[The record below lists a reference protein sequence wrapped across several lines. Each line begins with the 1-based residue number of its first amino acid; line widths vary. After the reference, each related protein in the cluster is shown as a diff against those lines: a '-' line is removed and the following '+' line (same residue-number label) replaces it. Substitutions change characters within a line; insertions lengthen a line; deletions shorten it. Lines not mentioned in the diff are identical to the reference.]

1 MAACRGGRDRGDGE
15 PRAVIAMP
23 FEAVLAREGP
33 RPRWRKQASLTVSVL
48 VHGALVIAGIS
59 YSLWHVEE
67 LSPPPTMVT
76 LHLGALPPPPPPP
89 PPARKRTSAKATT
102 KTREKVDT
110 LVQPKEPAKQEVEKD
125 ESAADQDDGQ
135 DDGVAGGVRG
145 GVQGGVVG
153 GVLGAAP
160 PPPPSRDTGP
170 KELLQLP
177 RGLLLIDPNEDEY
190 RIKLPRGLDRSGI
203 KFSARLRICVSAQ
216 GSVTDVRIV
225 QGADP
230 AIDPQFPVV
239 MRRWRYRPFMVDGRP
254 VPFCYP
260 IQYELSAR

>member
-1 MAACRGGRDRGDGE
+1 
-15 PRAVIAMP
+15 MP
-23 FEAVLAREGP
+23 FEGVLEREGM
-33 RPRWRKQASLTVSVL
+33 RPRWRKQASLTVSIL
-48 VHGALVIAGIS
+48 VHGALVVAGIAF
-59 YSLWHVEE
+59 SLWHVEE
-67 LSPPPTMVT
+67 LSPPATMVT

-89 PPARKRTSAKATT
+89 PPARKRASTKATT

-125 ESAADQDDGQ
+125 EPADQDEGQ
-135 DDGVAGGVRG
+135 DDGVAGGVQG
-145 GVQGGVVG
+145 GVKGGVVG
-153 GVLGAAP
+153 GVLGAP
-160 PPPPSRDTGP
+160 PPPPPPPQETGP

-177 RGLLLIDPNEDEY
+177 RGLLLIDPNDDEY
-190 RIKLPRGLDRSGI
+190 RVKLPRGLDRGGI
-203 KFSARLRICVSAQ
+203 KFTARLRICVSAQ
-216 GSVTDVRIV
+216 GTVTDVKIL

-239 MRRWRYRPFMVDGRP
+239 LRRWRYRPFTVDGRA